1 MRVVDD
7 RRGFWPKPVTAISRW
22 AAWCG
27 GGIIL
32 LSAFLVT
39 LDVII
44 RELANRA
51 LLSSFEL
58 SSYGFAIAVA
68 LGLSYSLVTGA
79 HIRIDLIDRLRPVA
93 VRGIAGLL
101 ASLSM
106 LLFAAALAYYGFLT
120 LSDSIAYG
128 VRSNS
133 TLALPLAAPQ
143 ALWFLGL
150 TAFAAIACYG
160 FGRTAYL
167 LATGRQWRAS
177 QPAAGSADPPAT
189 GGGDGG

>member
-1 MRVVDD
+1 MGVNQ
-7 RRGFWPKPVTAISRW
+7 RRGFWPKPIMAVSRW

-27 GGIIL
+27 GGLIL

-39 LDVII
+39 LDVVI

-68 LGLSYSLVTGA
+68 LGLSYSVVTGA
-79 HIRIDLIDRLRPVA
+79 HIRIDLIDRVRPVA
-93 VRGIAGLL
+93 VRAAGYLL

-106 LLFAAALAYYGFLT
+106 LLFAAALVYYGFAT

-143 ALWFLGL
+143 AVWFLGL
-150 TAFAAIACYG
+150 TAFVAVACYG
-160 FGRTAYL
+160 FCRTSYL
-167 LATGRQWRAS
+167 IVTGRSPQAL
-177 QPAAGSADPPAT
+177 QPAAVQVDSPAS
-189 GGGDGG
+189 GGGDGA